1 MRKNKYKK
9 RSVKID
15 TKARSRLDTETVLH
29 AISGDPV
36 ALMQIVEIY
45 EPYIN
50 KLSKR
55 STIDENGF
63 YSEYVD
69 ETVKRPLETSLIA
82 AIMKFDPYRTNG
94 ET

>member
-1 MRKNKYKK
+1 M
-9 RSVKID
+9 
-15 TKARSRLDTETVLH
+15 LH

-50 KLSKR
+50 KLSRR
-55 STIDENGF
+55 STIDEHGF

-69 ETVKRPLETSLIA
+69 ETVKRTLETSLIA
-82 AIMKFDPYRTNG
+82 AIMKFDPYRKSS
-94 ET
+94 